1 MKILFKVFSKVGGVG
16 RRRSEARSETEEMS
30 CVPESEADE
39 YIAVHIVP
47 DQILHFGGSSE
58 PCALGSLS
66 SIGKIG
72 SKQNKTYSKV
82 LFDLVNKHLH
92 ISPDRMYIVFQD
104 LEPANVGFNSG
115 TFA

>member
-1 MKILFKVFSKVGGVG
+1 MPTFVLNTNLSRSTIPDVLGEELTTVLSKELGKPVQ
-16 RRRSEARSETEEMS
+16 
-30 CVPESEADE
+30 

-47 DQILHFGGSSE
+47 DQMMHFGGSTE
-58 PCALGSLS
+58 PCALCHLS

-72 SKQNKTYSKV
+72 SKPNKTYTKV

-104 LEPANVGFNSG
+104 LEAANVGWNSN
-115 TFA
+115 TFG

>member
-1 MKILFKVFSKVGGVG
+1 MPTFRLNTNLSRSNIPDVLAEELTAVLSKELGK
-16 RRRSEARSETEEMS
+16 
-30 CVPESEADE
+30 PKQ

-47 DQILHFGGSSE
+47 DQMIQFGGSTE

-82 LFDLVNKHLH
+82 LFELVNKHLH

-104 LEPANVGFNSG
+104 LDAANVGWNST
-115 TFA
+115 TF

>member
-1 MKILFKVFSKVGGVG
+1 MPTFVLNTNLS
-16 RRRSEARSETEEMS
+16 RSTIPDVLGEELTA
-30 CVPESEADE
+30 VLAKELGKPKQ
-39 YIAVHIVP
+39 YIAVHIIP
-47 DQILHFGGSSE
+47 DQMIHFGGSTE

-72 SKQNKTYSKV
+72 NKQNKTYSKV

-92 ISPDRMYIVFQD
+92 ISPDRMYIVFQE
-104 LEPANVGFNSG
+104 LEAANVGWNSN

>member
-1 MKILFKVFSKVGGVG
+1 MPTFVLNTNLS
-16 RRRSEARSETEEMS
+16 RSTIPDVLAEELTM
-30 CVPESEADE
+30 VLAQELGKPKK

-72 SKQNKTYSKV
+72 SKQNKTYTKV

-104 LEPANVGFNSG
+104 LEPANVGFNSN